1 MWLVLAIAGAVVVLT
16 GWLPGDTAQDVAIDR
31 ALPVLAF
38 LVAITVLSD
47 LSERAGVFDAAAR
60 VCARLSR
67 GSTLRLFL
75 LIAVLGTLTTIGMS
89 LDTTAVLLT
98 PVVLAITDKL
108 GLRPMPFALLVVWL
122 ANTGSLLLPVSN
134 LTNLLAIG
142 RLGIHP
148 TEFLARMALPEL
160 ACVLVTVAYLGLI
173 HRRDLRGSFDP
184 PEHVA
189 PEDAWT
195 FWVCAVAC
203 LALAPGVL
211 AGIEPWIVAVP
222 CALVVAGVFAVRA
235 PRALTLD
242 LLPWRIV
249 LLTEGLFLVVTAL
262 TLHGGRTL
270 IEHLAGDSTLAT
282 VFTASGASN
291 LVNNLPAYLAVESA
305 VPSGQTTQL
314 LGALIGTNAGPLILL
329 WGSLATLLWRERC
342 RARGVEISAVRFGLI
357 GLGGVPLV
365 LFSGWA
371 ALLVTR

>member
-1 MWLVLAIAGAVVVLT
+1 MWLVLAISGAIVVLT
-16 GWLPGDTAQDVAIDR
+16 GWLPGDTAYDVAVDR

-38 LVAITVLSD
+38 LVAITVLAD

-60 VCARLSR
+60 VCARLAG

-75 LIAVLGTLTTIGMS
+75 LIAGLGTLTTVGMS

-148 TEFLARMALPEL
+148 AEFLARMALPEL
-160 ACVLVTVAYLGLI
+160 VCVLVTVAYLGLI
-173 HRRDLRGSFDP
+173 HHRDLRGSFDP
-184 PEHVA
+184 PEPVA
-189 PEDAWT
+189 PPDAWT
-195 FWVCAVAC
+195 FWVCAAAC
-203 LALAPGVL
+203 LALAPGVV

-222 CALVVAGVFAVRA
+222 CALATVAVFAVRA
-235 PRALTLD
+235 PHDLNLG

-249 LLTEGLFLVVTAL
+249 LLTEGLFLVVSAL
-262 TLHGGRTL
+262 SQHGGRQL
-270 IEHLAGDSTLAT
+270 IETLAGHSTLAT
-282 VFTASGASN
+282 VFTAGGASN

-305 VPSGQTTQL
+305 VPPGQTTQL

-357 GLGGVPLV
+357 GLGGAPLV
-365 LFSGWA
+365 MLAGWA
-371 ALLVTR
+371 ALIVTG